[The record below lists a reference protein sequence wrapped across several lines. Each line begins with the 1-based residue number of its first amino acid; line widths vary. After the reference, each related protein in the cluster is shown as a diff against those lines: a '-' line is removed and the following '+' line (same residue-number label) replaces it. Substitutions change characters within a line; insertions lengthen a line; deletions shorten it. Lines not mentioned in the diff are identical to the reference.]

1 MIVLEQRKITEEEV
15 RGHFTQLTKK
25 LIEKG
30 LTISTMES
38 ATSGQMA
45 SLLTDTEG
53 ASAIMKGAFVTY
65 SNEAKIMQGVPKETI
80 EEFTVYSKETALAMA
95 KSCKKIYGAD
105 IGIGI
110 TGTMGNIDPANAE
123 ASAEGEVYFAVCYQK
138 EQVWKKKLPVQESR
152 LVYKLAVC
160 ELLYEAVWNAIEEGR
175 KV

>member
-1 MIVLEQRKITEEEV
+1 MIVLEQRRITEKEV
-15 RGHFTQLTKK
+15 RDHFTQLTKK
-25 LIEKG
+25 LIEKR

-80 EEFTVYSKETALAMA
+80 EEFSVYSEETALAMA
-95 KSCKKIYGAD
+95 RSCKETYGAD

-110 TGTMGNIDPANAE
+110 TGTMGNIDPANTE
-123 ASAEGEVYFAVCYQK
+123 ASEKGEVYFAVCYKK
-138 EQVWKKKLPVQESR
+138 EEVWKKRLPVQENR
-152 LVYKLAVC
+152 LMYKLAVC
-160 ELLYEAVWNAIEEGR
+160 QLVYEAVWNAIGEGR
-175 KV
+175 